1 MILLALCA
9 FGIGAVGGFMLGRRL
24 MLRAL
29 AGLILGLTLVIVAAA
44 LAPLPDGVAIGFLGI
59 YLIAGPLAS
68 GLFTG
73 AIVSL

>member
-29 AGLILGLTLVIVAAA
+29 AGLILGLMLVIFAAA
-44 LAPLPDGVAIGFLGI
+44 LAPLPDSAAIGFSGI

-73 AIVSL
+73 AIISL